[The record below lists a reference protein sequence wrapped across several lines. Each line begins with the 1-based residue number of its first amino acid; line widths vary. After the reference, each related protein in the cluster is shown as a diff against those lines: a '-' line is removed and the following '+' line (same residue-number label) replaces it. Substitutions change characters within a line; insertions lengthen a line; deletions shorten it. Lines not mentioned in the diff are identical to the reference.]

1 MWWPLSPA
9 RVEQR
14 DCRSFPTSSA
24 WSDWCWVPRFPLS
37 LSGLWATW
45 MRREQVCGSVELT
58 SWPMTG
64 RREELRESEEG
75 IEKREGGIL
84 CNGVEN
90 TKERR
95 THAFVIFVVL
105 HPPAPLHPFP
115 SLVPCLPF
123 LFSFLCI
130 TFRVKWCQQML
141 CNKCPFNCC
150 FVRFYTC
157 FNNKWKALMIMNN
170 LKAFSCLQ
178 NNHFWRSN

>member
-1 MWWPLSPA
+1 MSVWRPLSPA

-24 WSDWCWVPRFPLS
+24 RSDWCWVPRFPLS

-45 MRREQVCGSVELT
+45 MRREQVCGSVEPT

-95 THAFVIFVVL
+95 THAFVIFVFL
-105 HPPAPLHPFP
+105 HPPPPLSISC
-115 SLVPCLPF
+115 SLSSIFVLSP
-123 LFSFLCI
+123 LCHLQGQVMS
-130 TFRVKWCQQML
+130 TNVTQQMSL
-141 CNKCPFNCC
+141 
-150 FVRFYTC
+150 
-157 FNNKWKALMIMNN
+157 
-170 LKAFSCLQ
+170 
-178 NNHFWRSN
+178 